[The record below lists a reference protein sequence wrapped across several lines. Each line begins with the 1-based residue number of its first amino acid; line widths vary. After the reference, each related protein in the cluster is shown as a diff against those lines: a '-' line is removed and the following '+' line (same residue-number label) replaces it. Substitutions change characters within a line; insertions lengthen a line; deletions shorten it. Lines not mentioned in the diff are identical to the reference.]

1 MKDNLKTEEKILL
14 VALDLFSKKGYSGV
28 SVRDISKTI
37 GISQSALY
45 KHYKNKE
52 DILNKIIKEVDKR
65 LKETYLKNSVP
76 HIESKNLSNDY
87 RKLAVEKL
95 CQISW
100 NIFQLHVKD
109 NIVSSYRK
117 LLCRE
122 QYNNDYAKEI
132 YDKTFI
138 NGPIENESHIFEK
151 FVKDGFFRKEN
162 PKIIAM
168 HFYAP
173 IFLMFQMY
181 DIDKSREDEL
191 KHMINEHVRV
201 FSDNYRLEE

>member
-1 MKDNLKTEEKILL
+1 MDNLKTEEKILL
-14 VALDLFSKKGYSGV
+14 VALDLFSQKGYSGV
-28 SVRDISKTI
+28 SVRDISKVI

-45 KHYKNKE
+45 KHYRNKE
-52 DILNKIIKEVDKR
+52 DILNKIIEEVDKR
-65 LKETYLKNSVP
+65 LKETYLKNAVP
-76 HIESKNLSNDY
+76 NIESQDLSGDY
-87 RKLAVEKL
+87 KKLAVKKL
-95 CQISW
+95 SEISW
-100 NIFQLHVKD
+100 NIFQLYVKD

-138 NGPIENESHIFEK
+138 SGPIENESHIFDK

-162 PKIIAM
+162 PQIIAM

-181 DIDKSREDEL
+181 DIDNSREDEL
-191 KHMINEHVRV
+191 KLMIKEHVRA

>member
-1 MKDNLKTEEKILL
+1 MKTEEKILL
-14 VALDLFSKKGYSGV
+14 VALELFSKQGYSGV
-28 SVRDISKTI
+28 SVRDIAKEI

-52 DILNKIIKEVDKR
+52 DILNKIIIEVDQR
-65 LKETYLKNSVP
+65 LKKTYLKNAVP
-76 HIESKNLSNDY
+76 NINSESLSGDY
-87 RKLAVEKL
+87 SKLAVEKL
-95 CQISW
+95 SEISW
-100 NIFQLHVKD
+100 NIFKLYVKD
-109 NIVSSYRK
+109 EVVSSYRK
-117 LLCRE
+117 LLARE
-122 QYNNDYAKEI
+122 QYNNDFAKNI

-138 NGPIENESHIFEK
+138 NGAIENETYIFDK

-181 DIDKSREDEL
+181 DIDKSREEEL
-191 KHMINEHVRV
+191 KNMINEHVRA
-201 FSDNYRLEE
+201 FSDNYRVGG